1 MTLDGPS
8 GAQAEALIVETLAK
22 SKRDPRLLS
31 PADHAILLHFQ
42 GLSLCR
48 RGGYADALVPLR
60 RAREMGTS
68 FRPRTEMERRS
79 VQTQLIETNV
89 QIVEALERL
98 GRKAEAERM
107 EATLGVEAMR
117 RPAFLVKEAR
127 RCVAEGSKEAALTVL
142 WKYADSYAKGGY
154 EWKTRTRGV
163 EGDEFK
169 PLELLRDMLEEGS
182 EERVQIVELID
193 STRRQDEA
201 LRQQALEDLQKEM
214 RGGRQVGGRRRKE
227 GEPKGPS
234 KASKKKKKKRDKK
247 KQQHQQSG
255 GQEEQQGGAAEAP
268 LELTDLTLQDQEPK
282 TEPSEVDKPAVDVA
296 GKAEE
301 WPDEC
306 PLCLRSFDGDDE
318 DDDEEEDFTGEPEL
332 LGCGHRFHDV
342 CIDRWLSKCA
352 EKGLLT
358 TCPICRGDVVRVAAA
373 DVRGGKRR

>member
-1 MTLDGPS
+1 M
-8 GAQAEALIVETLAK
+8 ETLSK
-22 SKRDPRLLS
+22 SKREPRLLS
-31 PADHAILLHFQ
+31 PLDHAILLHFQ

-48 RGGYADALVPLR
+48 RGACAEALVPLR
-60 RAREMGTS
+60 RAREVGEG
-68 FRPRTEMERRS
+68 FVPRTEAERRS
-79 VQTQLIETNV
+79 VQTQLIETKV

-107 EATLGVEAMR
+107 EATLGADAMR
-117 RPAFLVKEAR
+117 RPAFLVKDAR
-127 RCVAEGSKEAALTVL
+127 RRVAGGAKATALAML
-142 WKYADSYAKGGY
+142 RDYADSYAKGGY

-182 EERVQIVELID
+182 EERAQIVELIE

-214 RGGRQVGGRRRKE
+214 RGGRQVGGGRKKE
-227 GEPKGPS
+227 NEAKGPS

-255 GQEEQQGGAAEAP
+255 GQEEQQGAGEAP
-268 LELTDLTLQDQEPK
+268 LELTDLTLQDEEPK
-282 TEPSEVDKPAVDVA
+282 TEPSDVDKPAEDVA
-296 GKAEE
+296 GKEEE

-352 EKGLLT
+352 EKGLLS
-358 TCPICRGDVVRVAAA
+358 TCPICRRDVVRVAAA